1 MQNTVHK
8 QALDAYVDMLP
19 ISILQ
24 AHTDIIHARKK
35 YKEHK
40 RICTHNR
47 DIVYTHSTETL
58 RTLAHTHDTETLHTC
73 THNTETFHI
82 HTIQKHFTYTHNTET
97 LHTSTHAHT
106 HTLKQY
112 ETLHAYTHTH
122 TIQRCYTNIP
132 TQHSQYRC
140 YTHAHNTH
148 SHTQFTHDTTQT
160 HLSTTSIVD
169 RITIRCVI
177 FITII
182 DWNCEMLQQ

>member
-58 RTLAHTHDTETLHTC
+58 RMLAHTHDTETLHIC

-82 HTIQKHFTYTHNTET
+82 HTIQKHFRYTHNTET
-97 LHTSTHAHT
+97 LHTSTHART

-112 ETLHAYTHTH
+112 GTLHAYIHTHTQYRDAIQTYPHNTHNIDATHTH
-122 TIQRCYTNIP
+122 T
-132 TQHSQYRC
+132 
-140 YTHAHNTH
+140 THTHTH
-148 SHTQFTHDTTQT
+148 SSHMIPHRHT
-160 HLSTTSIVD
+160 LVPP
-169 RITIRCVI
+169 V
-177 FITII
+177 
-182 DWNCEMLQQ
+182 

>member
-8 QALDAYVDMLP
+8 QPLDAYVDMLP

-58 RTLAHTHDTETLHTC
+58 RHT
-73 THNTETFHI
+73 
-82 HTIQKHFTYTHNTET
+82 
-97 LHTSTHAHT
+97 
-106 HTLKQY
+106 
-112 ETLHAYTHTH
+112 
-122 TIQRCYTNIP
+122 
-132 TQHSQYRC
+132 
-140 YTHAHNTH
+140 
-148 SHTQFTHDTTQT
+148 HTQFTHDTTQT
-160 HLSTTSIVD
+160 HLSTTSVVD